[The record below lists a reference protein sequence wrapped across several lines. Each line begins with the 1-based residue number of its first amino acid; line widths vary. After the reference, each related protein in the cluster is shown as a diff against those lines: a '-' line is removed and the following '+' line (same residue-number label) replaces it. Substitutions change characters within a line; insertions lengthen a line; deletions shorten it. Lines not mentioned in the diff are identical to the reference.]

1 MRRTIALLATA
12 LAALPTIAAAQGTTT
27 RPRLDAPAVSPRK
40 ADVAWPAYGND
51 AGGTRWSPL
60 ADITRENV
68 GSLALAWQ
76 VSTHDLEHGKKDE
89 GPREG
94 CAKCHTGATKFEAT
108 PVVAEGVLY
117 LSTALNRV
125 LALDPATGR
134 QLWRFDPKLAL
145 NIERNEGFV
154 SRGVALWRDGRAIG
168 ATACAKRVFFAT
180 VDARLF
186 ALDANDGRPC
196 TTFGTD
202 GMVRLDLGVG
212 KVQVGQYGVTS
223 PPVVIGDVVVVGSAI
238 GDNRLVEMEHGTV
251 RAYDART
258 GAERWAW
265 DPIPRSS
272 VTPGYESWSPEGAR
286 KTGAANAWAPLSVD
300 SARGLVFI
308 PTGSASPD
316 FFGGERPGNNLF
328 SNCVV
333 ALDAATGAVRWHFQV
348 VHHDLWDYDV
358 ASQPTLIDL
367 KRNGRTTPAVVVA
380 TKMGFV
386 YVLDRET
393 GKPLFP
399 VEERAAPTSSVAG
412 EVASPTQPWPT
423 LAAFRVH
430 PTAALTEADVWG
442 PTPEAREQCL
452 TQFRKFRHDG
462 IFTPPS
468 MEGTLMYP
476 FYGGGMNWGGV
487 TFDPQRQLLFVNTMQ
502 MAAWV
507 KLRRRGPTEVSGNMR
522 GTPYVMDRAV
532 WVGASGLP
540 CVKGPWGMMRAIDL
554 ATGTVRWEHSLGV
567 EPKSPPGSEVAT
579 WGTPNVGGSLA
590 TAGGLVFI
598 SAARDELLRAFDS
611 ETGKELWKAKLPGGG
626 QATPMTFRLG
636 GRQYVVIAAGGHGD
650 YGTGITDQVVAYKR
664 R

>member
-1 MRRTIALLATA
+1 MRRIAALLAIA
-12 LAALPTIAAAQGTTT
+12 LAALPTVAAAQGTTT

-117 LSTALNRV
+117 LSTPLNRV

-399 VEERAAPTSSVAG
+399 VEERAAPASTVAG
-412 EVASPTQPWPT
+412 EVTSPTQPWPT

-554 ATGTVRWEHSLGV
+554 ATGTVRWEHPLGV
-567 EPKSPPGSEVAT
+567 EPKSSPGSEVAT

-650 YGTGITDQVVAYKR
+650 YGTGITDRVVAYTLR
-664 R
+664 

>member
-12 LAALPTIAAAQGTTT
+12 LAALPTVAAAQGTTT

-154 SRGVALWRDGRAIG
+154 SRGVALWRDARAIG
-168 ATACAKRVFFAT
+168 AMACAKRVFFAT

-399 VEERAAPTSSVAG
+399 VEERAAPASTVAG

-554 ATGTVRWEHSLGV
+554 ATGTVRWEHPLGV

-636 GRQYVVIAAGGHGD
+636 GTQYVVIAAGGHGD

>member
-1 MRRTIALLATA
+1 MRRTTALLAIA
-12 LAALPTIAAAQGTTT
+12 LATLPTVAAAQGTTT

-68 GSLALAWQ
+68 GSLTLAWQ

-117 LSTALNRV
+117 LSTPLNRV

-168 ATACAKRVFFAT
+168 AMACAKRVFFAT

-272 VTPGYESWSPEGAR
+272 ATPGYESWSPEGAR

-399 VEERAAPTSSVAG
+399 VEERAAPASTVAG

-507 KLRRRGPTEVSGNMR
+507 KLRKRGPTEVSGNMR

-554 ATGTVRWEHSLGV
+554 ATGTVRWEHPLGV
-567 EPKSPPGSEVAT
+567 EPKSSPGSEVAT

-636 GRQYVVIAAGGHGD
+636 GTQYVVIAAGGHGD
-650 YGTGITDQVVAYKR
+650 YGTGITDRVVAYTLR
-664 R
+664 